1 MYVACSVVV
10 VLQLLF
16 SVVAVYL
23 ECVDF
28 VQARG
33 GCLCA
38 GPYGA
43 QLLGI
48 SRDQSKALEVSL
60 NNMDSLVSWSL
71 VMSVGLPNHS
81 KLHVQCSSWQAFYQ
95 TLDHP
100 PSFRGI
106 D

>member
-1 MYVACSVVV
+1 MAGIRVECVSTVSWGPCLVCVRCLYGGCI

-23 ECVDF
+23 ECVEF

-48 SRDQSKALEVSL
+48 SRDQSKALEVL
-60 NNMDSLVSWSL
+60 LLDS
-71 VMSVGLPNHS
+71 NE
-81 KLHVQCSSWQAFYQ
+81 
-95 TLDHP
+95 
-100 PSFRGI
+100 GI
-106 D
+106 VR